1 MINKFEG
8 MFHFL
13 SNMQLIDIPF
23 EGIVYP
29 SVEHYYVA
37 MKTTDPRIRRIVSK
51 IETPEKAKKYGHRDI
66 EEKGLLRPDWSD
78 IKIDVM
84 RKGLEIKFQDVFMQ
98 TCLMETD
105 DHELIEGNWWN
116 DTFWGVYKG
125 KGENNL
131 GKLLMEIRQRIRNE
145 NTQILP

>member
-51 IETPEKAKKYGHRDI
+51 IETPEKAKKYGRRDI

>member
-1 MINKFEG
+1 
-8 MFHFL
+8 
-13 SNMQLIDIPF
+13 
-23 EGIVYP
+23 
-29 SVEHYYVA
+29 
-37 MKTTDPRIRRIVSK
+37 
-51 IETPEKAKKYGHRDI
+51 
-66 EEKGLLRPDWSD
+66 
-78 IKIDVM
+78 M